1 MRGPYVP
8 LAVIGVKLERL
19 LSITYALLNQEVV
32 SAAELAAQHQ
42 VSQRTIYRDI
52 EALCA
57 AGIPVVSYQG
67 SNGGFGIIEAY
78 KMDRSL
84 LGPDD
89 VNSLITLLSCT
100 TTVFGDPRAER
111 TLDRLRTVQ
120 SSERVPSLTLDLGS
134 WRMNNEQLHELRKAI
149 ISRRVVRFRYVNAK
163 NDRIERLV
171 EPVTLHFKYYAW
183 YLHGY
188 CRTRADYR
196 VFKLSRITDLSLTQE
211 LVLREHALTELNVG
225 EGLPRYRDMTG
236 AVIRFSPDAV
246 AAALDCFYAEEKS
259 FEPDGELIVRIVNP
273 IDSDWLIARVLGYG
287 GSAYIEEPEWL
298 REELRAKL
306 ANLRARYEEV

>member
-1 MRGPYVP
+1 M
-8 LAVIGVKLERL
+8 KLERL
-19 LSITYALLNQEVV
+19 ISITYALLNQEVI
-32 SAAELAAQHQ
+32 SAAALAAQHQ
-42 VSQRTIYRDI
+42 VSPRTIYRDI
-52 EALCA
+52 EAICA

-84 LGPDD
+84 LAPDD
-89 VNSLITLLSCT
+89 VNSLITLLSST
-100 TTVFGDPRAER
+100 TTVFRDSRTER

-134 WRMNNEQLHELRKAI
+134 WRMNNELLHELRKAI
-149 ISRRVVRFRYVNAK
+149 TSRCVVRFRYVNAK
-163 NDRIERLV
+163 NDRIDRLV

-188 CRTRADYR
+188 CRTRAAYR
-196 VFKLSRITDLSLTQE
+196 VFKLSRITDFSLTE
-211 LVLREHALTELNVG
+211 EPVLREHAPTELNVG
-225 EGLPRYRDMTG
+225 EGLSRERDMTG
-236 AVIRFSPDAV
+236 AVIRFASEAV
-246 AAALDCFYAEEKS
+246 ASALDCFYAEEKN
-259 FEPDGELIVRIVNP
+259 FEPDGELSVRIVNP
-273 IDSDWLIARVLGYG
+273 TDSDWLLSQVLGYG

-306 ANLRARYEEV
+306 ANLCARYEEV